1 MSLDKQVPIETQSS
15 ILKLRDSLDLI
26 SKKVDTN
33 DINLIISQTMSVIKT
48 YFDEIGNA
56 EFNPIEFRKG
66 DTPKSDIYNS
76 NITQI
81 YNDLNRFYIELNN
94 INTVAINSYNYSQ
107 VVIEEIKKRA
117 QSVASIVLD
126 LNILSNFNRQD
137 AIVAGDDFTTTEFID
152 KNAGIASRAAEPL
165 VGGYGISLARDSSTS
180 IIANSKIDIFPVSP
194 SSSNGVNVKPTPNNF
209 NRFYEGS
216 YYEFLGASRPEGG
229 RFNIRYGSLEQG
241 NNVQSIVTSQQEA
254 TDLSI
259 YVTGQGFI
267 DRSVKSNSFYYD
279 AGASQSDKEAIRRKM
294 TDKDPTSFWEC
305 EYVIPLASPLG
316 TDEQLNEANIDSS
329 TIEVTNDNSS
339 SELQNTN
346 YNFSSEELNERAQSE
361 DSLDLIVDIVVTLPQ
376 ETWINFVAIN
386 PVIFSKISFLEIM
399 DIATASESEDVFYTV
414 DGWNSLKY
422 PKSITPEANEYLT
435 DSQNSAVLSPSRSN
449 YLGQG
454 IYPFPLRFS
463 KKIKIR
469 VKSANPISQV
479 YERVYVLLKNMV
491 DIDLTVT
498 KKTSRGLF

>member
-1 MSLDKQVPIETQSS
+1 MSLDKQIPIETQSS
-15 ILKLRDSLDLI
+15 ILKLKDSLDLI
-26 SKKVDTN
+26 SQKIDTG
-33 DINLIISQTMSVIKT
+33 DINLVISQTMAVIKT
-48 YFDEIGNA
+48 YFEEVGNS
-56 EFNPIEFRKG
+56 EFNPVEFKKG

-76 NITQI
+76 NISQI
-81 YNDLNRFYIELNN
+81 YNDLKRFYTELNN

-117 QSVASIVLD
+117 QSISSIVLD

-152 KNAGIASRAAEPL
+152 KDAGVASRSAEPIA
-165 VGGYGISLARDSSTS
+165 GGYGMALARDTSTS
-180 IIANSKIDIFPVSP
+180 VIGNAKIEIFPVSP
-194 SSSNGVNVKPTPNNF
+194 ASSNGVNTKPTPNNF
-209 NRFYEGS
+209 NRFYEGC

-229 RFNIRYGSLEQG
+229 KFNIRYGSLDQG
-241 NNVQSIVTSQQEA
+241 NKVESKVTTQQEA

-259 YVTGQGFI
+259 YVTGEGFI
-267 DRSVKSNSFYYD
+267 DTSVKNNSFYYD
-279 AGASQSDKEAIRRKM
+279 AGASISDKNTIRNKM

-305 EYVIPLASPLG
+305 EYVIPLTSPLV
-316 TDEQLNEANIDSS
+316 TDEQLNEATVDSS
-329 TIEVTNDNSS
+329 TIEVTNDSNQID
-339 SELQNTN
+339 LQNTN
-346 YNFSSEELNERAQSE
+346 YSFNAEELNELAQSE
-361 DSLDLIVDIVVTLPQ
+361 DSVDLIVDIVVTLPR

-386 PVIFSKISFLEIM
+386 PVIFSKISFLEIL

-454 IYPFPLRFS
+454 IYPFPLRFA

-469 VKSANPISQV
+469 VKSATPIAQT